1 MGLDPLTLG
10 IAGIAGN
17 LIGSSMQADA
27 MSSAADQQSQAAKDA
42 NALQKYQYDTTRQD
56 TAPWRQ
62 AGQAALEKL
71 TGIINQGPYK
81 FQPGDLTQDPGYQFR
96 QQQGQRAVD
105 VFGANHGYGGGAL
118 KSAARFNSGLASQE
132 YQSAFDRAMAERNA
146 TLDPIYRQA
155 GFGPAALQQTIG
167 AGQNYANQAG
177 SNMLGAANAGAASTV
192 AQGNI
197 WGNALNQGIAQ
208 IGRLPIGTPD
218 PWLRGFGGT
227 PSDPWYG

>member
-1 MGLDPLTLG
+1 M
-10 IAGIAGN
+10 
-17 LIGSSMQADA
+17 
-27 MSSAADQQSQAAKDA
+27 
-42 NALQKYQYDTTRQD
+42 YDTTRQD

-96 QQQGQRAVD
+96 QHQGQRAVD

-132 YQSAFDRAMAERNA
+132 YQNAFDRAMAERNA

-167 AGQNYANQAG
+167 AGQNYVNVSGQNALIG
-177 SNMLGAANAGAASTV
+177 ANAQGWNSV
-192 AQGNI
+192 NQGNI
-197 WGNALNQGIAQ
+197 WGNALNSGIAS
-208 IGRLPIGTPD
+208 ITRPMTGSSISPAALVAANFSEDPIYSLGSSQGWWGTGKP
-218 PWLRGFGGT
+218 
-227 PSDPWYG
+227 